1 VGDETVAM
9 PPWRVVMVCAGG
21 MSSSLV
27 ETHIRRAAEAA
38 GLPIELRSMSVY
50 EAQSLDFA
58 AHPADAVLVAP
69 QVRFLRKGLAARLE
83 PLGVLVLPIEP
94 VDFGMADGE
103 AILGKLMD
111 AMQSAGERRVEG

>member
-1 VGDETVAM
+1 
-9 PPWRVVMVCAGG
+9 

-27 ETHIRRAAEAA
+27 EDHVRRAAQAA
-38 GLPIELRSMSVY
+38 GLPLELRSMSI
-50 EAQSLDFA
+50 FA
-58 AHPADAVLVAP
+58 AESLGLAAHSVDAVLVAP
-69 QVRFLRKGLAARLE
+69 QVRFLRKGLEARLG

-111 AMQSAGERRVEG
+111 AMQRAGERRGEG